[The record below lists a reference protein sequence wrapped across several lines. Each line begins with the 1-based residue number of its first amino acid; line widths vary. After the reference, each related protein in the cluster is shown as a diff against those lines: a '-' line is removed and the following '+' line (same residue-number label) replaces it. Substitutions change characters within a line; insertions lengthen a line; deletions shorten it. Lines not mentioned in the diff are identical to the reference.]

1 MERGEIPTERGDSWF
16 SPKCIEVQPRGC
28 SVVEVEHCVGSG
40 PGAGYHP
47 HANCECH
54 HSPSVRE
61 TAGANLRRQKGNNPD
76 HQLRPLNHY
85 LVGKA
90 VRVLQQP
97 GGWLRSSHPSKSA

>member
-16 SPKCIEVQPRGC
+16 SPKCIEVQPRGRPDWA
-28 SVVEVEHCVGSG
+28 VERCVGSG

-47 HANCECH
+47 HANCECQV
-54 HSPSVRE
+54 SFPVSE

-76 HQLRPLNHY
+76 PQLRSPTRG

-90 VRVLQQP
+90 VRVL
-97 GGWLRSSHPSKSA
+97 